1 MALPDDTL
9 AWLDRWYAR
18 CGGERMIP
26 EAKEEKATVQASS
39 DRFVIDGRS
48 SRFTVRAYAAGVLS
62 VMAHNPTIGIGE
74 FSGEV
79 KFAPEQLNAGG
90 LRVAIKSTS
99 LAARGDVSDRDR
111 KEMERIMNQEVLE
124 SAKFPEILYESSLI
138 TVSKQGDALYAASMD
153 GELSLH
159 GVRRK
164 LPITARVAMQGSTLR
179 ASGEFSMRQS
189 DFGIKLVSV
198 AGGAIK
204 LKDELTFSFEVAARR
219 QE

>member
-1 MALPDDTL
+1 
-9 AWLDRWYAR
+9 
-18 CGGERMIP
+18 
-26 EAKEEKATVQASS
+26 
-39 DRFVIDGRS
+39 
-48 SRFTVRAYAAGVLS
+48 
-62 VMAHNPTIGIGE
+62 
-74 FSGEV
+74 
-79 KFAPEQLNAGG
+79 
-90 LRVAIKSTS
+90 
-99 LAARGDVSDRDR
+99 
-111 KEMERIMNQEVLE
+111 MERIMNQEVLE

>member
-1 MALPDDTL
+1 MT
-9 AWLDRWYAR
+9 
-18 CGGERMIP
+18 P
-26 EAKEEKATVQASS
+26 EANEQTATVQPSS

-62 VMAHNPTIGIGE
+62 VMGHDPTIGIGE

-79 KFAPEQLNAGG
+79 KFTPEQLNAGG
-90 LRVAIKSTS
+90 LRLTIKSTS
-99 LAARGDVSDRDR
+99 LAVQDDVSDRDR
-111 KEMERIMNQEVLE
+111 GEMERIMNQEVLE

-138 TVSKQGDALYAASMD
+138 TVSKQGDALYSASLD

-164 LPITARVAMQGSTLR
+164 LPITARVAMQGSSLR
-179 ASGEFSMRQS
+179 ASGEFTLHQS

-204 LKDELTFSFEVAARR
+204 LKDELKFSFEMVARR

>member
-1 MALPDDTL
+1 
-9 AWLDRWYAR
+9 
-18 CGGERMIP
+18 
-26 EAKEEKATVQASS
+26 
-39 DRFVIDGRS
+39 
-48 SRFTVRAYAAGVLS
+48 
-62 VMAHNPTIGIGE
+62 MAHNPTIGIGE